1 VAQPATHPVAGD
13 GVPDRA
19 ADHEAALRGIR
30 RGGIDQEVGHQA
42 GSPRTAA
49 PAHDVGELAAAT
61 QTRSGR

>member
-1 VAQPATHPVAGD
+1 
-13 GVPDRA
+13 
-19 ADHEAALRGIR
+19 
-30 RGGIDQEVGHQA
+30 VGHQA